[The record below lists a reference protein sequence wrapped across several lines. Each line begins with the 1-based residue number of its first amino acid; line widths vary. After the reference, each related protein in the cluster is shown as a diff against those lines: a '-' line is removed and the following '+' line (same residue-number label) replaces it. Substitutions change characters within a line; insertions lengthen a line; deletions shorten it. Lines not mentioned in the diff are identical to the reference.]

1 MIFETKAEEE
11 FILKITCMFCGQE
24 KESSKEHII
33 PKAIG
38 NGSLITDD
46 VCKDC
51 NSALGETID
60 DKFVNNGLID
70 LKRSTYDLKGYG
82 GNAPTPITKGT
93 DEEGNTVRFDKDLV
107 AHYIPKITDKDG
119 KAMIIAESES
129 EGRKVIKKKLERK
142 NVPKEEIDE
151 ILKSFKPVQSDDRQR
166 EFTIRMSMELLDW
179 QLEFLKIAFEFM
191 NKEYG
196 DTYKQ
201 DPIGN
206 KLRSILNQS
215 MSGKETDCSDYTSG
229 IDSSAVSPFIDH
241 FRKENEHIHYICIRK
256 YPDNTVSVLIALFD
270 GEISGEVLVSKCGD
284 KYLGTIDKRQR
295 IVIK

>member
-11 FILKITCMFCGQE
+11 FIFKITCMFCGQE

-151 ILKSFKPVQSDDRQR
+151 ILNLLEDKYRDKVPEKVRAFFKEEKMVDYKPTIDVNTPLIQQNLKRETIVLLAILNLNYWCDTSEEKQEILDELSMNEKEKQKLLEEYNSDNLFKKRPEEKQ
-166 EFTIRMSMELLDW
+166 EFVHTEELSVVEYKKPNFIQKL
-179 QLEFLKIAFEFM
+179 LNKIA
-191 NKEYG
+191 
-196 DTYKQ
+196 
-201 DPIGN
+201 
-206 KLRSILNQS
+206 R
-215 MSGKETDCSDYTSG
+215 
-229 IDSSAVSPFIDH
+229 
-241 FRKENEHIHYICIRK
+241 
-256 YPDNTVSVLIALFD
+256 LF
-270 GEISGEVLVSKCGD
+270 K
-284 KYLGTIDKRQR
+284 K
-295 IVIK
+295 